1 MTGTCLGTMK
11 FADLGANFAPQR
23 TISDPSWAFRP
34 TRNWSRAAPIKPAPH
49 SPVSVLGRRL
59 GPRPP
64 LSSSSPD
71 FGLVSSTVYG
81 WFMGMELLAHST
93 ACFRLCSLRLVWLIL
108 LLSFPVRASL
118 ISAEFPDGSV
128 VFRFDVLDG
137 NATDAQQLDTLPT
150 FFENSGLPTEDSPGS
165 RSGEMENS
173 LQFSDHG
180 DRMELDDETCHF
192 DVQEENEQIK
202 PENDLADSHGRV
214 SERQSVDEYR
224 ACISDAEKVTTN
236 APLEDAEGRSVADED
251 VGKVCQED
259 FGSNG
264 DVRGVSSTFVIEE
277 EVEGAQLSS
286 GIADI
291 SSTNRIGTTG
301 RELDQISHEVPAS
314 KGDLQGG
321 SSNFV
326 NEKEVEDV
334 KYLNASEDFSSAR
347 ENMLTII
354 EEVEV
359 GHQGT
364 ELEQASVEVSVP
376 KGDLQGSPSILMIK
390 EVAEDVEPLDRS
402 RDISTTVKSAG
413 LMDGEVEQVEEEID
427 VPRADPEGIRST
439 YILKKKMEGVGPL
452 NGDNKF
458 STTQSMDVLNGESQ
472 QSEEDSVS
480 EGNLAHLT
488 STSLA
493 VEKGEGNELL
503 NSAEGASSTTM
514 NKSLGG
520 DIEYVSQ
527 QNFNNLFE
535 NIELEEE
542 CVTNESPEVEHPEGG
557 EKYGG
562 SSKLQDSGVP
572 NIMDV
577 QATLDINHERQ
588 FPGPSLNLSSG
599 VAMLPHPS
607 KALTGGEDA
616 FFLSNNNWL
625 GVADGVGQWSLEGI
639 NAGLYA
645 RELMDNCFK
654 FASDHGGTLIKPEQL
669 VLHAAAETNSAGSST
684 VLVAKFDGQV
694 LHIAN
699 LGDSGFVI
707 IRNGSVFKK
716 STPMVYGFNF
726 PVQIQRGDNPSGI
739 VEEYEIVLDQGDV
752 IVMATD
758 GLFDNLYDEEI
769 ATIVSNSLR
778 ANLGAKDI
786 ADVLAEK
793 AQEIG
798 RSTAVRSPFADAA
811 HSFGYTTYTGGK
823 LDDVT
828 VVVSIVHSYYK

>member
-1 MTGTCLGTMK
+1 MTGACLGTMK
-11 FADLGANFAPQR
+11 FADLGANFASPR

-49 SPVSVLGRRL
+49 APVSVLGRRL

-64 LSSSSPD
+64 LSSSSSD
-71 FGLVSSTVYG
+71 FGLVSST
-81 WFMGMELLAHST
+81 
-93 ACFRLCSLRLVWLIL
+93 
-108 LLSFPVRASL
+108 
-118 ISAEFPDGSV
+118 EFPDGSF
-128 VFRFDVLDG
+128 VFHFDVLDG
-137 NATDAQQLDTLPT
+137 NATDAQQVDNLPT
-150 FFENSGLPTEDSPGS
+150 FLENSGLPTEDSPGS

-202 PENDLADSHGRV
+202 PGNDLADSHGRV

-264 DVRGVSSTFVIEE
+264 DVREVSSTFVIEE

-291 SSTNRIGTTG
+291 ASTTRIGTTD
-301 RELDQISHEVPAS
+301 RELDQNSHEVPAS
-314 KGDLQGG
+314 KGDLQGA

-326 NEKEVEDV
+326 NEKEAEDV
-334 KYLNASEDFSSAR
+334 KYLNASEDFSSVR

-359 GHQGT
+359 GRQGR

-376 KGDLQGSPSILMIK
+376 KDDLQGSPSILMIK

-413 LMDGEVEQVEEEID
+413 LMDGEVELVEEEND

-452 NGDNKF
+452 NGDDKF
-458 STTQSMDVLNGESQ
+458 STTQSMDILNGESQ

-480 EGNLAHLT
+480 EGNPAHLT
-488 STSLA
+488 STSLT

-503 NSAEGASSTTM
+503 NSAEDASSTM

-520 DIEYVSQ
+520 DVEYVSQ
-527 QNFNNLFE
+527 QNFSNLFE

-542 CVTNESPEVEHPEGG
+542 CVTNESPKVEHPEGG

-588 FPGPSLNLSSG
+588 FPGPTLNLSSG

-654 FASDHGGTLIKPEQL
+654 LASDHGGTLIKPEQL
-669 VLHAAAETNSAGSST
+669 LLHAAAETNSAGSST

-699 LGDSGFVI
+699 LGDSGFII

-726 PVQIQRGDNPSGI
+726 PVQIQRGDDPSGI

-769 ATIVSNSLR
+769 ATIVSNSLK

-798 RSTAVRSPFADAA
+798 RSSAVRSPFADAA
-811 HSFGYTTYTGGK
+811 HSFGYTTFTGGK

-828 VVVSIVHSYYK
+828 IVVSIVLSYYK